1 MFAACAFIVAAVLGS
16 AWITG
21 QFTTPAVDRTHGFV
35 SELAARDQPWTR
47 LFRVSDGL
55 AGLACVLGVLL
66 VPRVAREWP
75 GWLALAAFGL
85 LTFAGGLFPL
95 DCAALS
101 DPSCGAAGV
110 SLAHRLHETAGTLAT
125 LAVLAAMAFLAACW
139 RSWVAWLLT
148 WLSLVTTLLLVI
160 ALLAGHGAGLA
171 HRAQLTVIAFW
182 LVYVALHLLVTDDVS
197 PERVDGDAAEGRMA
211 GDAAAD
217 PPADGVAGR
226 ADGPGAAT
234 DDPYGEG
241 CLRVAPGRMGGVGGA
256 RVLPPPPA
264 EGRVAF
270 PPPAEGGMAPPPPA
284 DSRVP
289 PPPRA
294 GGSRVV
300 PPPPAGGCVLPPP
313 PAGASQGAG
322 PHVVEQGEGP
332 AVLIT
337 AGPGGAWFHWDAV
350 AELLAG
356 SRRVIRFD
364 RPGLGRSPRPVTP
377 PTLYAEVARLAALA
391 PAHPEQVTLVA
402 HGVACWHAEAF
413 ARLHPLCLAGL
424 VLVDPACVAGRRP
437 YAAARNA
444 GRWLPALGGTWGA
457 AVLARMTGPVAH
469 RLLTGLPDPSGVY
482 VLGKVPAAVVGEW
495 LARGDMAAD
504 LLLLRADKPFP
515 AVPVT
520 VISGED
526 ADECQARLAATLG
539 GRHVRLPGIGRR
551 IPLRAPQAI
560 AGAVTAGHVDA

>member
-47 LFRVSDGL
+47 LFRVCDGL
-55 AGLACVLGVLL
+55 AGLACALGVLL

-85 LTFAGGLFPL
+85 LTFVGGLFPL

-101 DPSCGAAGV
+101 DPSCAAGGV
-110 SLAHRLHETAGTLAT
+110 SLAHRLHETAGALGT
-125 LAVLAAMAFLAACW
+125 LAVLAAMALLAACW

-160 ALLAGHGAGLA
+160 ALLAGQGAGLA

-182 LVYVALHLLVTDDVS
+182 LVYVALHLLVTDDV
-197 PERVDGDAAEGRMA
+197 PQD
-211 GDAAAD
+211 
-217 PPADGVAGR
+217 R
-226 ADGPGAAT
+226 ADGAGTAAT
-234 DDPYGEG
+234 DDPYGAG

-264 EGRVAF
+264 GGPVI
-270 PPPAEGGMAPPPPA
+270 PPPAGDGQAAPPPPA
-284 DSRVP
+284 DGRVP
-289 PPPRA
+289 PRPPTASGRM
-294 GGSRVV
+294 V
-300 PPPPAGGCVLPPP
+300 PAAPAGGRVLPPP
-313 PAGASQGAG
+313 PAGG

-364 RPGLGRSPRPVTP
+364 RPGLGLSPRPVTP

-457 AVLARMTGPVAH
+457 AVLARLTGPVAH
-469 RLLTGLPDPSGVY
+469 RLLTGRPDPSGVY

-520 VISGED
+520 VISGAD
-526 ADECQARLAATLG
+526 ADRCQARLAAALG
-539 GRHVRLPGIGRR
+539 GRHVRLPEIGRR
-551 IPLRAPQAI
+551 IPLRAPHAI
-560 AGAVTAGHVDA
+560 AEAVTAGHVNA